1 MRSRRYCPAISI
13 QIRSRSVKQVRG
25 SLIAYDGNTKLH
37 GIDELSV
44 VDTSTKPSI
53 VSGNLNAPVIM
64 IAEKAADLILGNIP
78 LSPLIHWYNHTKNT

>member
-1 MRSRRYCPAISI
+1 MATDELAI
-13 QIRSRSVKQVRG
+13 V
-25 SLIAYDGNTKLH
+25 DGNTKVH

-64 IAEKAADLILGNIP
+64 IAEKAADLILGNVP
-78 LSPLIHWYNHTKNT
+78 LSRSDAHWYNHTKNT